1 MWNRIKI
8 ALYTL
13 LSTVNVSL
21 IGQMRLSE
29 VLVLLATPFMFDKE
43 DFSVY
48 PYLKKIILAL
58 LLLLGFQIF
67 TDLFIVH
74 NTPANYFRGWASII
88 ICILSFIVLFKV
100 LRGYNDIMF
109 YFFLIMLKN
118 IFYTDDIVDSDM
130 TYFKFKIVPIL
141 SSAVYLLAA
150 YFYKRNNLNAV
161 MAVLFGYSL
170 TCLAFDSRST
180 GVVFF
185 LSAIIIYFFNRKVE
199 ITRAKVILFSL
210 VALVIFQI
218 AYIFYVDG
226 VLNGQIGGD
235 HARTQMQRVA
245 NPYNPLQLLMTGRGE
260 TFAAVTAINDQPYF
274 GHGSWATDKTLKYYQ
289 ILLMFHDEEFNPN
302 KVAESDYLI
311 PSHSILL
318 GAWINCGIGGFIAV
332 LLILIYLLKM
342 GFFLIRNAQNAA
354 IYPVIVILT
363 IGLIWTFAFSPF
375 QQLRFSI
382 PATGAILL
390 SSYYD
395 FVYDEEE
402 DYEEMELSQLPD
414 PLKHGY

>member
-1 MWNRIKI
+1 
-8 ALYTL
+8 
-13 LSTVNVSL
+13 
-21 IGQMRLSE
+21 
-29 VLVLLATPFMFDKE
+29 
-43 DFSVY
+43 
-48 PYLKKIILAL
+48 
-58 LLLLGFQIF
+58 
-67 TDLFIVH
+67 
-74 NTPANYFRGWASII
+74 
-88 ICILSFIVLFKV
+88 
-100 LRGYNDIMF
+100 MF